1 MTLKINIS
9 INSGAALIIFIASF
23 FILLAG
29 VAFSAPIEKNFLAAG
44 GLLVGAFGGYL
55 KKRSDNNNIAL
66 KAGIAGLA
74 ADPGTG
80 MANG

>member
-1 MTLKINIS
+1 
-9 INSGAALIIFIASF
+9 
-23 FILLAG
+23 
-29 VAFSAPIEKNFLAAG
+29 
-44 GLLVGAFGGYL
+44 LLVGAFGGYL